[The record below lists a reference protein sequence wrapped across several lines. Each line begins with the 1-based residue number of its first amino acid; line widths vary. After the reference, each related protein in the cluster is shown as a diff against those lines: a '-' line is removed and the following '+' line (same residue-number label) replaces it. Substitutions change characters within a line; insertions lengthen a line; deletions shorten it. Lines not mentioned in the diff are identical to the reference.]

1 MALEIISLG
10 AGVQSSVMALMAARG
25 ELEPMP
31 ECAIFADTGD
41 EPKEVYDWLNFLHEQ
56 LPFPIHTV
64 RGRFERLSD
73 EFTHITK
80 SKNGNYYQSA
90 TPPAHVFGD
99 SKDKGML
106 RRDCTTSYKIRPIQK
121 FVRGL
126 LKETGGKKASM
137 WLGISTDE
145 ALRMKPSRVGYIEN
159 KWPLIDARMSRSDC
173 FRFMERRGYP
183 KPPRSACVYCPFKSD
198 FEWQHLKDNSP
209 EDFLEAVRIE
219 QHFRDGLKQ
228 TTRFRNAEAYFHASG
243 KPLDQV
249 EFVDGRQPDLFNNE
263 CEGLCGV

>member
-1 MALEIISLG
+1 MINIISLG

-25 ELEPMP
+25 EFEPMP

-41 EPKEVYDWLNFLHEQ
+41 EPKQVYDWLNFLHDQ

-90 TPPAHVFGD
+90 TPPAFVFGN
-99 SKDKGML
+99 SKDSGML

-121 FVRGL
+121 FVRNV
-126 LKETGGKKASM
+126 LKENNEKKALV

-145 ALRMKPSRVGYIEN
+145 ALRMKPSRVNYIEN
-159 KWPLIDARMSRSDC
+159 TWPLIDARMSRSDC
-173 FRFMERRGYP
+173 LAFMERNGYP
-183 KPPRSACVYCPFKSD
+183 RPPRSACVYCPFKSD
-198 FEWQHLKDNSP
+198 MEWQHLKDNAP
-209 EDFLEAVRIE
+209 DDFAEAVRIE
-219 QHFRDGLKQ
+219 KNFHDGLKK
-228 TTRFRNAEAYFHASG
+228 TTRFKNAEAYFHKSG
-243 KPLDQV
+243 QPLNQV
-249 EFVDGRQPDLFNNE
+249 EFVDERQPDLFNNE